1 MRGTCSWSL
10 NIEPNFT
17 EHRLNVSLISCIY
30 SEHLLSGAIWRATP
44 KSRQVTRKLRQL
56 TPKSLSCK
64 FDDHFIMSVVL
75 PLHVGNHARSN
86 HYHGRRK
93 ISDRGG
99 ELYNSFPRSCFF
111 LKPMLGPLSAIF
123 RPSCAN
129 LAPFS
134 GPFGAITEPVGD
146 NLGAIIAPR
155 WTPRWAKLAGTIC
168 TTRPHDLG
176 LFWAHRGPALGHLPA
191 ILRQIGGHPG
201 AILGRSWGRSWSHLP
216 PKMGPKKGQYRGDEF
231 SN

>member
-10 NIEPNFT
+10 NIEPSFT

-75 PLHVGNHARSN
+75 LLHVGNHARSN

-123 RPSCAN
+123 RPSCAK
-129 LAPFS
+129 
-134 GPFGAITEPVGD
+134 
-146 NLGAIIAPR
+146 LGV
-155 WTPRWAKLAGTIC
+155 
-168 TTRPHDLG
+168 
-176 LFWAHRGPALGHLPA
+176 
-191 ILRQIGGHPG
+191 
-201 AILGRSWGRSWSHLP
+201 ILGRSWGALGGDLGAIFLPRWAPRRANIAGTSSPTDTCGLGSWMAVNFLS
-216 PKMGPKKGQYRGDEF
+216 
-231 SN
+231 S